1 MAQHQMSRRR
11 RRLQRLNDG
20 LGGTRRITRLFAA
33 MFYGFSA
40 VLGDCFTDRPK
51 FVRNG
56 PGSTIRT

>member
-11 RRLQRLNDG
+11 RRLQCLNDG

-40 VLGDCFTDRPK
+40 VLACPFRKSYPD
-51 FVRNG
+51 VLMM
-56 PGSTIRT
+56 

>member
-40 VLGDCFTDRPK
+40 VLACPFRKSYPD
-51 FVRNG
+51 VLMM
-56 PGSTIRT
+56 